1 MDTQFGAASLKP
13 SSNGKS
19 FIYNGNGELLA
30 FCKLKFGRGN
40 RVYKGTGNRTYKIVF
55 LVSLLSMML
64 MDAALLIL
72 FLNDYVLFFFNES
85 NVLSLILVHFVILLL
100 FSLSH
105 SWAKAILIV
114 SMPVGICVGLGLYLY
129 AHYALPQWND
139 QYFDSPQ
146 HEHSLVLRYRTATLG
161 ESRYFFEV
169 YQRSSNRLLLR
180 HIKSDDFNFVLKHDE
195 KYTGIQ
201 NVNWID
207 ESTIQFRV
215 QGTTKT
221 LSLN

>member
-1 MDTQFGAASLKP
+1 MDTPFGTVPLKP

-30 FCKLKFGRGN
+30 FRKLKFGRGN
-40 RVYKGTGNRTYKIVF
+40 RVYKGTGNRIYQIVF
-55 LVSLLSMML
+55 LVLLLSMML

-85 NVLSLILVHFVILLL
+85 HVLSLIIVHLVVILL

-105 SWAKAILIV
+105 SWAKAILII
-114 SMPVGICVGLGLYLY
+114 SMPVCICVGLGLYLY

-139 QYFDSPQ
+139 QHLNSPK
-146 HEHSLVLRYRTATLG
+146 HKHSLVLRYRTATLG

-169 YQRSSNRLLLR
+169 YRRSSNRLLLR
-180 HIKSDDFNFVLKHDE
+180 HLSSDDFNFVLKHDE

-201 NVNWID
+201 NIRWLD
-207 ESTIQFRV
+207 ESTIQFEV